1 MELVHLVDAGMEP
14 LAVIEAATA
23 NGPAT
28 LGPQAPRAGILAE
41 GYDADVIAVAAN
53 PLDDMTVLAEP
64 ANVTHV
70 WQRGALVKERGE

>member
-1 MELVHLVDAGMEP
+1 MAEAGIPP

-28 LGPQAPRAGILAE
+28 LGPQAPRSGQLAAA
-41 GYDADVIAVAAN
+41 YDADVIAVTADPSTDVA
-53 PLDDMTVLAEP
+53 VLAEP

-70 WQRGALVKERGE
+70 WQDGRLVHSPADGADR